1 VAHPEHGKILL
12 LEHGRGHWEWMNN
25 YLDST
30 ASKHAK
36 RHGCWY
42 NRDIGKLVEESGLVI
57 ESCKRKH
64 FGTLWIIEA
73 RPRRETDAAPNEA
86 PKVPVMPRE
95 TQQPTASDA
104 VYGSEEKNTER
115 PGWTSRVWGSVKT
128 LTGVSS
134 LKDEDPGRDIDSQK
148 KDD

>member
-1 VAHPEHGKILL
+1 
-12 LEHGRGHWEWMNN
+12 MNN

-36 RHGCWY
+36 KHGCWY

-57 ESCKRKH
+57 ERCKRKH

-73 RPRRETDAAPNEA
+73 RPRRETDEA
-86 PKVPVMPRE
+86 PKASIE
-95 TQQPTASDA
+95 TARPTVSDA
-104 VYGSEEKNTER
+104 IQGSEENSKHQETLPGG

-128 LTGVSS
+128 LTGMSS
-134 LKDEDPGRDIDSQK
+134 LKEEDPGRNTDPKK
-148 KDD
+148 KDE